1 MERSN
6 TMCVGMESKLAE
18 LLLEPS
24 AAPATLKQHVAQC
37 SGCAREL
44 EELRST
50 MALMETWEAP
60 EPNPFFMTRFAVRFQ
75 QEKQAPRAGFWERL
89 RSRAIYGSQ
98 MHMRPVAAT
107 VLTVLLLLGGGAYLD
122 VYWQQP
128 PAVPAQTAVVH
139 DLQLLDN
146 NAQLLN
152 QLEAISDQ
160 DQPSQQ

>member
-1 MERSN
+1 MERNN
-6 TMCVGMESKLAE
+6 TMCAGMEQKLAE
-18 LLLEPS
+18 LLLEP
-24 AAPATLKQHVAQC
+24 ATVPARVKEHVA
-37 SGCAREL
+37 GCAACAGEL
-44 EELRST
+44 EQLRST
-50 MALMETWEAP
+50 MALMDTWEAP

-75 QEKQAPRAGFWERL
+75 EEKQAAPAGWWERL
-89 RSRAIYGSQ
+89 RSRAIFGQQ
-98 MHMRPVAAT
+98 MHMRPIAAT

-152 QLEAISDQ
+152 QLEQISDEN
-160 DQPSQQ
+160 

>member
-6 TMCVGMESKLAE
+6 PMCAGMEPKLAE
-18 LLLEPS
+18 LLLSPTS
-24 AAPATLKQHVAQC
+24 VPAAVKEHVA
-37 SGCAREL
+37 GCAGCAAEL

-50 MALMETWEAP
+50 MALMDAWEAP
-60 EPNPFFMTRFAVRFQ
+60 EANPFFMTRFAVRL
-75 QEKQAPRAGFWERL
+75 QEAKQAAPAGLWERW
-89 RSRAIYGSQ
+89 RARAMFGPR
-98 MHMRPVAAT
+98 MHVRPIAAT

-122 VYWQQP
+122 EYWQQP

-152 QLEAISDQ
+152 QLEQISDEN
-160 DQPSQQ
+160 